1 MFSEIE
7 QYENNGH
14 FFFDGE
20 THIKDVCNAPKSGV
34 GIYLVYALKN
44 GKIEL
49 IYVGSIGKITKE
61 GFIKTRKEGM
71 YDKIVKGVQFGEI
84 RNKAWK
90 KQLFIEDIEALD
102 VYWYETFNKKHID
115 IPTVVAGNII
125 QQFFN
130 IYGKLPKWNEE
141 Y

>member
-7 QYENNGH
+7 QYKKNGH

-20 THIKDVCNAPKSGV
+20 KHIKDVCNAPKSGV
-34 GIYLVYALKN
+34 GIYLVYALKK

-49 IYVGSIGKITKE
+49 IYIGSIGKISQE
-61 GFIKTRKEGM
+61 GFIKTPKQGM
-71 YDKIVKGVQFGEI
+71 FDALVKGTQFGEI

-90 KQLFIEDIEALD
+90 KQLIIEEIEALD
-102 VYWYETFNKKHID
+102 VYWYETFDEQHID
-115 IPTVVAGNII
+115 IPKVVEGNII

-130 IYGKLPKWNEE
+130 IYGKLPRWNEI